1 MVRLSIRPAGRLAF
15 CAVLLLF
22 VSSTVSAAPIHYDLN
37 FVTNSGELPPTD
49 GGFDYDASTKTISNF
64 NIGWDNLAFD
74 LTASA
79 NSPSV
84 NTPAYPL
91 SCGATGGELT
101 FDALSH
107 APCIVALP
115 LAHFVWDTAVTS
127 GQAIFVF
134 HIFDTAQD
142 EIKFFSPPV
151 PDRDQQFASGTW
163 TISQSTTSIPE
174 PATVALLG
182 MGLAGLGFSRRKR
195 AS

>member
-1 MVRLSIRPAGRLAF
+1 MRLSIRPAGRLAF
-15 CAVLLLF
+15 CAVLALF
-22 VSSTVSAAPIHYDLN
+22 ASSTVSAAPIHYDIN
-37 FVTNSGELPPTD
+37 FTLFGGGPAPTA
-49 GGFDYDASTKTISNF
+49 GGFDYDSSTHAISNF
-64 NIGWDNLAFD
+64 AIDWDNLTFD

-84 NTPAYPL
+84 NTSAYPS
-91 SCGATGGELT
+91 SCAASGGELA

-115 LAHFVWDTAVTS
+115 LAHFVWDTTVTS
-127 GQAIFVF
+127 GQALFIF

-142 EIKFFSPPV
+142 EIKIFSPPV
-151 PDRDQQFASGTW
+151 ADRDPQFANGTW
-163 TISQSTTSIPE
+163 TVSQSTTTVPE

>member
-127 GQAIFVF
+127 GQAIF
-134 HIFDTAQD
+134 
-142 EIKFFSPPV
+142 FSPPV